1 MSRRYQRR
9 SSGDSNISF
18 LDIICCG
25 FGAIVLLLVIVKP
38 TQPVVIEESVVIKD
52 GQVRALQERLFEIRG
67 QVAYLETELNAK
79 HEQLGEDKRRVAIL
93 RSEFDLLNSRMA
105 NVEDEGATDATE
117 ALDLEVALQ
126 SLTREMRDLLRG
138 RQSQNDYM
146 GGIPVDSEYIVFII
160 DTSGSMFST
169 AWGRMLREVNNT
181 LKIYPKVKGIQV
193 LNDQGQYMFPTYA
206 GEWIPD
212 SASRRRAILQKL
224 QTWNAFSNSSPVEGI
239 TAAIRRFYDKDK
251 KISLYVLGDDYSG
264 RSVKRVLDI
273 VQSINETNSRGETL
287 VRIHAIGFPVHF
299 RGAGGTP
306 GNNAVRYANLMR
318 SLAEQNNGTFVGINH
333 VR

>member
-1 MSRRYQRR
+1 MSRRYRR
-9 SSGDSNISF
+9 TSGDSNISF
-18 LDIICCG
+18 LDVICCG

-38 TQPVVIEESVVIKD
+38 TQPVVIEESVVVKD

-79 HEQLGEDKRRVAIL
+79 HEQLGEDQRRVAIL
-93 RSEFDLLNSRMA
+93 RSEFELLNSRMS
-105 NVEDEGATDATE
+105 NIEDDGATDATE

-126 SLTREMRDLLRG
+126 SLTREMQRLLRG
-138 RQSQNDYM
+138 RKSQNDYM
-146 GGIPVDSEYIVFII
+146 GGIPVDSEYIVFIV

-169 AWGRMLREVNNT
+169 AWGRMLREVVNT

-206 GEWIPD
+206 GQWIPD
-212 SASRRRAILQKL
+212 SPSRRRAIIQKL

-239 TAAIRRFYDKDK
+239 TAAIRRFYDKNK

-273 VQSINETNSRGETL
+273 VKNINEKNRRGETL

-299 RGAGGTP
+299 GGGGKPGA
-306 GNNAVRYANLMR
+306 NAVRYANLMR

>member
-9 SSGDSNISF
+9 TSGDSNISF

-38 TQPVVIEESVVIKD
+38 TQPVVVEESEIIKD

-67 QVAYLETELNAK
+67 QVEYLEKELNAK

-126 SLTREMRDLLRG
+126 TLTREMRDLLRG

-169 AWGRMLREVNNT
+169 AWGRMLREVSNT
-181 LKIYPKVKGIQV
+181 LKIYPKVQGIQV

-206 GEWIPD
+206 GQWIPD
-212 SASRRRAILQKL
+212 SPSRRRAILQKL
-224 QTWNAFSNSSPVEGI
+224 QGWNAFSNSSPVEGI

-273 VQSINETNSRGETL
+273 VQSINEKNSRGETL

-299 RGAGGTP
+299 GGRGGVP

>member
-1 MSRRYQRR
+1 MSRRHQRR
-9 SSGDSNISF
+9 GSSDTNISF

-38 TQPVVIEESVVIKD
+38 TQPVVVEESEIVKK

-67 QVAYLETELNAK
+67 QVDYLETELNAK
-79 HEQLGEDKRRVAIL
+79 QEQLGEDQRRVAIL
-93 RSEFDLLNSRMA
+93 RSQYDLLNSRMA
-105 NVEDEGATDATE
+105 ATEIDGANDATE

-126 SLTREMRDLLRG
+126 SLSAEMKRLLQG
-138 RQSQNDYM
+138 RKATNDYI

-169 AWGRMLREVNNT
+169 AWGRMLREVSNT
-181 LKIYPKVKGIQV
+181 LRIYPRVKGIQV

-206 GEWIPD
+206 GDWIPD
-212 SASRRRAILQKL
+212 SPSRRRAIIQKL

-239 TAAIRRFYDKDK
+239 TAAIRRFYDKNK

-273 VQSINETNSRGETL
+273 VANINEKNSRGETL
-287 VRIHAIGFPVHF
+287 VRIHAVGFPVHF
-299 RGAGGTP
+299 RGGGVP

-318 SLAEQNNGTFVGINH
+318 TLAEQNNGTFVGVNN